1 MEYIGSLFKDCTLDN
16 VIYANNYLIKG
27 IFDGQEVDLQATFA
41 SRFLAFYY
49 ADYPCTPSGTTL
61 WSCLSK
67 SILGMRVPWDTFWEM
82 LPLS

>member
-27 IFDGQEVDLQATFA
+27 IFDGQEVDLQSTFA

-61 WSCLSK
+61 WCCLSK